1 MKKNSEMKPMN
12 QKRALAV
19 HDISCVGK
27 CSLTVALPILSAAG
41 VETSVLPTA
50 VLSTHTGGF
59 TGYTFRDLT
68 DDILP
73 IMAHWKSLDLHADA
87 IYTGYLGS
95 FRQLELVGQL
105 IDTFRSGDTVVLI
118 DPVMADNGVLYA
130 SFTQEFV
137 RGMAALCGKAD
148 VIVPNLTEACLM
160 LGEPYRESG
169 YDRSYIENILKKLSG
184 LGPEKVVL
192 SGVTYAPDKLGAA
205 AYDRSR
211 GEFYEYFADRVD
223 GYYHGTGDVF
233 ASALLGALLNG
244 KPLPEAEKIAVDFTV
259 GSIRRTYEAGTDVK
273 YGVNFEQEL
282 PELIRAIQA

>member
-1 MKKNSEMKPMN
+1 MI

-19 HDISCVGK
+19 HDISCIGK
-27 CSLTVALPILSAAG
+27 CSLTVALPILSATG

-73 IMAHWKSLDLHADA
+73 IMQHWKSLNLHVDA

-95 FRQLELVGQL
+95 FRQLELVDEL
-105 IDTFRSGDTVVLI
+105 IDAFRKKDTVVLI

-130 SFTQEFV
+130 SFTPEFV
-137 RGMAALCGKAD
+137 KGMAALCAKAD
-148 VIVPNLTEACLM
+148 IIVPNLTEACLM
-160 LGEPYRESG
+160 LGEKYRESG
-169 YDRSYIENILKKLSG
+169 YDRAYIEDILKKLSA

-192 SGVTYAPDKLGAA
+192 SGISYTPDKLGSA

-211 GEFYEYFADRVD
+211 GEFYEYFTDRID

-233 ASALLGALLNG
+233 ASALLGAVMNG
-244 KPLPEAEKIAVDFTV
+244 KTLPEAAKIAVDFTV
-259 GSIRRTYEAGTDVK
+259 GSIRRTHEAGTDVK
-273 YGVNFEQEL
+273 FGVDFEHEL
-282 PELIRAIQA
+282 PELIRAIQK